1 MILVFD
7 DFLENPEEYRD
18 EALKLN
24 FRTYD
29 FPNCSFHGIA
39 LSGMTALVTDK
50 LEEAG
55 GFKASLSFFRKSPLG
70 QVEPHFIHS
79 DIDMG
84 EWSAILYLNPNPPIE
99 DGTAFWTHKATG
111 DIESAIPHERSEEG
125 RDPANFDMRRCIQAK
140 FNRLLMFPSS
150 YFHSRRI
157 HDNWGDG
164 QEARLTQVTFGKGQ
178 I

>member
-1 MILVFD
+1 MIEVFD
-7 DFLENPEEYRD
+7 NFLADPEEYRQ
-18 EALKLN
+18 EALKLHY
-24 FRTYD
+24 RTYD

-39 LSGMTALVTDK
+39 LSPLTEMVSGILRTVGLK
-50 LEEAG
+50 PE
-55 GFKASLSFFRKSPLG
+55 LSFFRKSPLG

-84 EWSAILYLNPNPPIE
+84 EWSAILYLNPTPPIE

-111 DIESAIPHERSEEG
+111 AIKSAVPHERSEEG
-125 RDPANFDMRRCIQAK
+125 RDPANFDMRRCVQAK

-157 HDNWGDG
+157 HENWGDG
-164 QEARLTQVTFGKGQ
+164 QEARLTQVTFGKGK

>member
-1 MILVFD
+1 MIRVFD
-7 DFLENPEEYRD
+7 NFLDNPDEYRE

-24 FRTYD
+24 YRTYD

-39 LSGMTALVTDK
+39 LSGMTAIVTDK
-50 LEEAG
+50 LENVGLKPE
-55 GFKASLSFFRKSPLG
+55 LSFFRKSPLG

-79 DIDMG
+79 DVDMG
-84 EWSAILYLNPNPPIE
+84 EWSAILYLNPNPPAG
-99 DGTAFWTHKATG
+99 DGTAFWTLVATG
-111 DIESAIPHERSEEG
+111 DIESMIPHERSEEG
-125 RDPANFDMRRCIQAK
+125 RDPKNFDLRCSVQAQ

-164 QEARLTQVTFGKGQ
+164 ADARLTQVTFGKGKL
-178 I
+178 